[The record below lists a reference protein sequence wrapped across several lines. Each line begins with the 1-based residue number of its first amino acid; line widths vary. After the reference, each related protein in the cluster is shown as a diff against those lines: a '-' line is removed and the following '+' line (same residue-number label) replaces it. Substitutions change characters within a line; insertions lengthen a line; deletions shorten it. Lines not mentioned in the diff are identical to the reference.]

1 MKKIIFLVF
10 MIFLLSG
17 CTPKTINIP
26 KNSTTELVHEYS
38 TKIESEDAARTLFR
52 LWLNSNTDFNAV
64 DNKIESVDSY
74 PGYYILQLTTAVKI
88 SGRES
93 GVLGYKDYKLTSDGK
108 IYGYSLNRT
117 T

>member
-17 CTPKTINIP
+17 CTTKTINIP
-26 KNSTTELVHEYS
+26 QNSTTELVHEYS
-38 TKIESEDAARTLFR
+38 IKIESEEAARTLFR

-64 DNKIESVDSY
+64 DNKIESVDKY
-74 PGYYILQLTTAVKI
+74 PGYYVLRLTTTVSI

-93 GVLGYKDYKLTSDGK
+93 GVLGYRDYKLTSDGK
-108 IYGYSLNRT
+108 IHGYYYSK
-117 T
+117 